1 MRRDTWTERTMPSE
15 ETFTSEAAK
24 WSGKVTNRKREPA
37 LTASMRHESLPP
49 RNPRQ
54 NVAQFGPEL
63 PVSSGKEA

>member
-1 MRRDTWTERTMPSE
+1 M
-15 ETFTSEAAK
+15 TSEAAK

-54 NVAQFGPEL
+54 NVAQLGPEL

>member
-1 MRRDTWTERTMPSE
+1 MRDTWTERTMPLE
-15 ETFTSEAAK
+15 KTLTSEAAK

-54 NVAQFGPEL
+54 NVAQLGPEL